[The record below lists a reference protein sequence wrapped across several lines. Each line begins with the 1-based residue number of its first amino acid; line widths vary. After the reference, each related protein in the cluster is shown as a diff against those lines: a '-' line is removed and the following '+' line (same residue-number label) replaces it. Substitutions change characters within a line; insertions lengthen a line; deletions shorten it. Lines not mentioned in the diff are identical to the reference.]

1 MAEFVFGSELEAILD
16 AFLFLTERGET
27 RGGAGRVA
35 RLPAEL
41 RLSVF
46 AQICAVR
53 CKVNK
58 RDYFALDGFYFFL
71 YFLYLAFFVCLFLN
85 CE

>member
-1 MAEFVFGSELEAILD
+1 MFGSELEAVLD
-16 AFLFLTERGET
+16 AFLFLTEHSET

-46 AQICAVR
+46 AQICGVR

-58 RDYFALDGFYFFL
+58 CDYFALDGFYFFL
-71 YFLYLAFFVCLFLN
+71 GFVSCLFVLF
-85 CE
+85 CF